1 MKIAAITVTYNDDYK
16 IKPWAE
22 YFNEYKDEIYLN
34 IIVDNGS
41 RSEYIQTVERL
52 FPESIIIK
60 RTSNDGTTAAYNDG
74 IRHALE
80 NSEIDS
86 IMLIGNDIRFPSGNL
101 SILHE
106 ILFSKEVYGIITPIL
121 LKKDSDIIDDYG
133 SKITKM
139 LYMEPEHTG
148 ETLNDSLPITKE
160 VQSVT
165 GGMNLAKREYYEVV
179 GLQDEQL
186 FMYSD
191 EVDMGL
197 RMAQTKFK
205 AVITRKAIAWHQ
217 HISPN
222 NSKSRQG
229 YAEFFMRRNKIY
241 LAYKHFG
248 FQRAFYIFF
257 VQMVRAPWMTLSFI
271 KRKVCKNII
280 YYLLGCICGIL
291 RIEKNFE
298 FIVGNKI

>member
-16 IKPWAE
+16 INSWAE
-22 YFNEYKDEIYLN
+22 YYNEYKDEIYLN

-41 RSEYIQTVERL
+41 RPEYIQTVEKL
-52 FPESIIIK
+52 FPESVIIK
-60 RTSNDGTTAAYNDG
+60 RMSNDGTTAAYNDG
-74 IRHALE
+74 IRCALE
-80 NSEIDS
+80 HSEVDS
-86 IMLIGNDIRFPSGNL
+86 IMLIGNDMRVPAGNL

-106 ILFSKEVYGIITPIL
+106 ILFSKGEYGIITPIL
-121 LKKDSDIIDDYG
+121 LKKDSDIIEDYG

-139 LYMEPEHTG
+139 LYMAPENTG
-148 ETLNDSLPITKE
+148 ETLNDSLPIIKE
-160 VQSVT
+160 VASVT
-165 GGMNLAKREYYEVV
+165 GGMNMAKREYYTAA
-179 GLQDEQL
+179 GLQDEKL

-229 YAEFFMRRNKIY
+229 YSEFFMRRNKIY

-248 FQRAFYIFF
+248 FQKAFYIFF
-257 VQMVRAPWMTLSFI
+257 VQMVRAPLVAISLI
-271 KRKVCKNII
+271 KRKSMRHLT
-280 YYLLGCICGIL
+280 YYLLGCVCGIL
-291 RIEKNFE
+291 RIEKNFR
-298 FIVGNKI
+298 FIIDNKI